1 MRWWFEWAAALTS
14 RMDNHR
20 HLAVLEAA
28 EAVEDEI
35 NRLIDDRKR
44 RLMHMHQLR
53 KSAHAIGSNIREA
66 FGRGPDGGRA
76 QWLRVARGEA
86 DETIG
91 HLGSNVVVK
100 RIDKATFWRLRNRL
114 ITIIK
119 MLNSLE
125 RL

>member
-1 MRWWFEWAAALTS
+1 
-14 RMDNHR
+14 MDNRR

-28 EAVEDEI
+28 QTVEDEI
-35 NRLIDDRKR
+35 NQLIDDRPR
-44 RLMHMHQLR
+44 RLLHVSQMR
-53 KSAHAIGSNIREA
+53 RAAHAVVSSIDEG

-76 QWLRVARGEA
+76 QALRVARGEA
-86 DETIG
+86 EETIG
-91 HLGSNVVVK
+91 HLRANFAAR

-119 MLNSLE
+119 MLNALG

>member
-1 MRWWFEWAAALTS
+1 MRS
-14 RMDNHR
+14 
-20 HLAVLEAA
+20 
-28 EAVEDEI
+28 
-35 NRLIDDRKR
+35 
-44 RLMHMHQLR
+44 
-53 KSAHAIGSNIREA
+53 IGSSMTARDASCTFTNCASQPTRSA
-66 FGRGPDGGRA
+66 PTSARRFGRGPDGGRA

-91 HLGSNVVVK
+91 HLRSNGVVK

>member
-1 MRWWFEWAAALTS
+1 MTVAAITVGS
-14 RMDNHR
+14 VPHGKHR
-20 HLAVLEAA
+20 HLKVLEAA

-44 RLMHMHQLR
+44 RLVHVNQLR
-53 KSAHAIGSNIREA
+53 KSAHAIGINIREG

-76 QWLRVARGEA
+76 QSIRVSRGEA

-91 HLGSNVVVK
+91 HLRSNAAVG
-100 RIDKATFWRLRNRL
+100 RIDKPTFWRLRNRL
-114 ITIIK
+114 TMIIK

>member
-1 MRWWFEWAAALTS
+1 ME
-14 RMDNHR
+14 NHR

-44 RLMHMHQLR
+44 RLFHVSQLR
-53 KSAHAIGSNIREA
+53 KSAHAIVANIDEA
-66 FGRGPDGGRA
+66 FGRGPNGGRA
-76 QWLRVARGEA
+76 QSLRVARGEA
-86 DETIG
+86 EETIG
-91 HLGSNVVVK
+91 HLRSNFAVK

-119 MLNSLE
+119 MLNALE